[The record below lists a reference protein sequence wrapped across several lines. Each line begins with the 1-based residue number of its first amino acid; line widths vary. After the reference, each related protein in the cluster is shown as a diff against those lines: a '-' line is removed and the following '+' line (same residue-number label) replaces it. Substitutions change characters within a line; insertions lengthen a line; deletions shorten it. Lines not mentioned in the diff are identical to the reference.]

1 MSAAPSPALSINGGL
16 ADVVRVGLVH
26 ADPVAVGPAGAPL
39 EAEIEATCAAL
50 LRGHAGKPPSEI
62 PGLQPARDLYR
73 AFGIDPT
80 RTRPSSEALLRRV
93 LQGKGMPRILNAVDI
108 CNLCALR
115 FLLSIG
121 LYDAARIRGAVTLRR
136 GRPGEEYAGI
146 RKDAVHLEGR
156 PVLADDEG
164 PFGNPTS
171 DSLRT
176 SVTPET
182 RTLWMVIFAPAS
194 YEPRR
199 MERHVEEARA
209 LIAAHLAP
217 PAAAPTPDAPPPET
231 PTPETPTRQA

>member
-1 MSAAPSPALSINGGL
+1 MESGGDIRIEAAIRPLVRPGVVSASPI
-16 ADVVRVGLVH
+16 
-26 ADPVAVGPAGAPL
+26 AVGPAGPAL

-50 LRGHAGKPPSEI
+50 RQEHAGRPPSEI
-62 PGLQPARDLYR
+62 AGLQPARDLYR

-93 LQGKGMPRILNAVDI
+93 LQGKGMPRILNAVDV

-121 LYDAARIRGAVTLRR
+121 LYDAARIRGPVTLRR
-136 GRPGEEYAGI
+136 GRPGEEYPGI
-146 RKDAVHLEGR
+146 RKEAVHLEGR

-182 RTLWMVIFAPAS
+182 RAIRMVIFAPAA
-194 YEPRR
+194 YDPRR
-199 MERHVEEARA
+199 LERHVGEARA

-217 PAAAPTPDAPPPET
+217 PVATA
-231 PTPETPTRQA
+231 